1 MWYDI
6 ILFSALAWFAV
17 ADGVLALITSNLLI
31 RTRRTESLRE
41 KSGSRWLDFEQRLS
55 NLEHARSERTPTALL
70 ARVEDLAAAVDAI
83 QISNRKFQQRVHG
96 WIGAEKSRETREN
109 ENVNDVAA
117 PDDEIAAML
126 ALQTAPPRAPGG

>member
-6 ILFSALAWFAV
+6 ILLCALAWFAV
-17 ADGVLALITSNLLI
+17 VDAVLALIISNLII

-41 KSGSRWLDFEQRLS
+41 LSGSKWLDYEQRLS
-55 NLEHARSERTPTALL
+55 NIEQARSERTPTALL
-70 ARVEDLAAAVDAI
+70 ARVEDLAATVDAI

-96 WIGAEKSRETREN
+96 WIGAERSREVREN

-126 ALQTAPPRAPGG
+126 ALQTAPPARPGS

>member
-6 ILFSALAWFAV
+6 ILLCALAWFAV
-17 ADGVLALITSNLLI
+17 VDAVLALIISNLLI

-41 KSGSRWLDFEQRLS
+41 LSGSKWLDYEQRLS
-55 NLEHARSERTPTALL
+55 NIEQARSERTPTALL
-70 ARVEDLAAAVDAI
+70 ARVEDLAATVDAI

-96 WIGAEKSRETREN
+96 WIGAERSREVREN

-126 ALQTAPPRAPGG
+126 ALQTAPPARPGS